1 MEQHGLLTHLVEFPS
16 YPIRVADAPLPLQ
29 ELAWLCYACQTIS
42 NVFWVTNYVTMVTT
56 SLREQTYC
64 MPLLALCSNL
74 GWEFTYAFIFEFDD
88 GGSSDYARYLHYI
101 GVTVNCYVAYLTV
114 KNGKARE
121 WAHAPLIQKNL
132 GKIVVVGILVF
143 TVAEVLFA
151 MQIGLAH
158 SQQWAGCACQLFLS
172 LSMLCQLL
180 TRGSSRGTSYLL
192 W

>member
-1 MEQHGLLTHLVEFPS
+1 MEQYGLFTHLVNFPS
-16 YPIRVADAPLPLQ
+16 LPIRVADAPHELQ
-29 ELAWLCYACQTIS
+29 ELAWLCYTCQTIS
-42 NVFWVTNYVTMVTT
+42 NVFWVANYVTMVTI
-56 SLREQTYC
+56 SLKEGTYC
-64 MPLLALCSNL
+64 MPLLSLCSNL

-101 GVTVNCYVAYLTV
+101 GVSVNIYVTYLTV

-121 WAHAPLIQKNL
+121 WIHAPLVQRNL
-132 GKIVVVGILVF
+132 GKIVVGAILLF
-143 TVAEVLFA
+143 TAAEVLFA

-172 LSMLCQLL
+172 LGMLCQLL
-180 TRGSSRGTSYLL
+180 IRGSSRGTSYLL